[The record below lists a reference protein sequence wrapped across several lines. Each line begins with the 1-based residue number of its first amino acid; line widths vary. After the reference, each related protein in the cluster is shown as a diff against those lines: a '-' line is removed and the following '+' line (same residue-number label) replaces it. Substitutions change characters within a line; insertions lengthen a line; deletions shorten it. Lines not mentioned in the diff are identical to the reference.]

1 MSTAYRIPFGA
12 TALAIGIENVP
23 DPEPM
28 SATISPGFS
37 RSFAITSGIFASIP
51 RSREFIVS
59 MYFSAGD
66 CASCAKALPAVNTQ
80 PTQETHTDICL
91 SILGSPEPADDLIPS
106 RREKSIRSTGLS
118 HTGSSRECCIA
129 VRTCFEKL
137 PNRRI
142 TRSIA
147 LCLRSATWSAS
158 SRRQIYYFPTRQN
171 SISSYCIVRYRE
183 AWIGK
188 EKRTLLQI

>member
-66 CASCAKALPAVNTQ
+66 CASCAKALLAVNTQ

-106 RREKSIRSTGLS
+106 RRERSIRSTGGCRTLDQADNEKDS
-118 HTGSSRECCIA
+118 IGSAPAGGWCGATES
-129 VRTCFEKL
+129 
-137 PNRRI
+137 
-142 TRSIA
+142 SG
-147 LCLRSATWSAS
+147 RSASD
-158 SRRQIYYFPTRQN
+158 RIH
-171 SISSYCIVRYRE
+171 
-183 AWIGK
+183 
-188 EKRTLLQI
+188 